1 MLSLCSVIER
11 KSRSPELW
19 HNFCGSIL
27 QMTKCLCSPG
37 SEVEFELL
45 KGTCFLFSQI
55 STQHVFSQ
63 LGSTLGKAS
72 PPQYSVTLPK
82 MQSRIARSA
91 PNLLVHLT
99 RSQPFMRVP
108 TLSAL
113 QKQRKTRNLL
123 QHFRYTTEVTSE
135 GENKTTAETLYE
147 LSVDI
152 KKIRRRKPWVL
163 CKEVT
168 YAKETA
174 KILQEMGAGKS
185 DITYIFEHC
194 PEAILCRPTSI
205 SCQRDLW
212 LSVCPNEK
220 QLVEL
225 IKRFPETFF
234 TVEHYDKQKGN
245 IRFFKDLGL
254 KNRIISRLLTS
265 APNIFYNPVE
275 KNRHMIETLQSN
287 YLRLGGSQDN
297 MKTWLLKLLSQDPF
311 ILLNSPVA
319 AQESLQ
325 FLQKNDFT
333 DSEILSL
340 LSRLKGFILQLNTVT
355 MQNSML
361 FSKTVFK
368 CSVQELRELIIK
380 CPALL
385 YNSVPVL
392 EERLEGLLKAGIS
405 VDQVKD
411 NPAVLELTPEIVQ
424 YRIKKLDAIGYDI
437 RRGNLENLTGTKK
450 EFEITYGKI
459 QAKKERPI
467 FNPVAPLHI
476 ED

>member
-1 MLSLCSVIER
+1 
-11 KSRSPELW
+11 
-19 HNFCGSIL
+19 
-27 QMTKCLCSPG
+27 
-37 SEVEFELL
+37 
-45 KGTCFLFSQI
+45 
-55 STQHVFSQ
+55 
-63 LGSTLGKAS
+63 
-72 PPQYSVTLPK
+72 
-82 MQSRIARSA
+82 MQSGMAHNA
-91 PNLLVHLT
+91 PNLLMHLT
-99 RSQPFMRVP
+99 RSQSFLLLPA
-108 TLSAL
+108 LSSL
-113 QKQRKTRNLL
+113 QNQRKTRNFL

-135 GENKTTAETLYE
+135 GENKATIESLYQ

-152 KKIRRRKPWVL
+152 KKVRRLKPWVL

-174 KILQEMGAGKS
+174 KILQKMGADKS
-185 DITYIFEHC
+185 DIMYIFECC

-234 TVEHYDKQKGN
+234 TVEHYEKQKGN
-245 IRFFKDLGL
+245 IRLFKDLGL
-254 KNRIISRLLTS
+254 KNTIISRLLTS

-275 KNRHMIETLQSN
+275 KNKHMLETLQSS
-287 YLRLGGSQDN
+287 YLCLGGSQAN

-311 ILLNSPVA
+311 ILLNSPVVV
-319 AQESLQ
+319 QENLQ

-333 DSEILSL
+333 KSEILSL
-340 LSRLKGFILQLNTVT
+340 LSRLKGFIFQLNTVT
-355 MQNSML
+355 MQKSML
-361 FSKTVFK
+361 FSKSVFK
-368 CSVQELRELIIK
+368 CSFQELRELIIK

-392 EERLEGLLKAGIS
+392 EERLERLLKAGIS
-405 VDQVKD
+405 VGQIRDT
-411 NPAVLELTPEIVQ
+411 PAVLELTPEIVQ
-424 YRIKKLDAIGYDI
+424 YRIKKLDAIGYNI
-437 RRGNLENLTGTKK
+437 RRGNLENVTGTRK
-450 EFEITYGKI
+450 EFEATYGKI
-459 QAKKERPI
+459 QAKRERPI

>member
-1 MLSLCSVIER
+1 
-11 KSRSPELW
+11 
-19 HNFCGSIL
+19 
-27 QMTKCLCSPG
+27 
-37 SEVEFELL
+37 
-45 KGTCFLFSQI
+45 
-55 STQHVFSQ
+55 
-63 LGSTLGKAS
+63 
-72 PPQYSVTLPK
+72 
-82 MQSRIARSA
+82 MQSGMVHSA
-91 PNLLVHLT
+91 PNLMHLIT
-99 RSQPFMRVP
+99 RSQPFKLLP
-108 TLSAL
+108 ALSAL
-113 QKQRKTRNLL
+113 QNQRKTRNFL

-135 GENKTTAETLYE
+135 GENKTTVESLYE
-147 LSVDI
+147 LSIDI
-152 KKIRRRKPWVL
+152 RKIRRLKPWIL

-174 KILQEMGAGKS
+174 KILQEMGADRS
-185 DITYIFEHC
+185 DIMYIFEHC

-220 QLVEL
+220 RLVEL

-234 TVEHYDKQKGN
+234 TVEHYEKQKGN

-254 KNRIISRLLTS
+254 KNTIISRLLTS

-275 KNRHMIETLQSN
+275 KNKHMIETLQTN
-287 YLRLGGSQDN
+287 YLRLGGSKEN

-311 ILLNSPVA
+311 ILLNSPVTV
-319 AQESLQ
+319 QENLQ

-340 LSRLKGFILQLNTVT
+340 LSRLKGFIFQINTVT

-361 FSKTVFK
+361 FSKSAFK
-368 CSVQELRELIIK
+368 CTVQELRELIIK

-385 YNSVPVL
+385 CNSVPVL
-392 EERLEGLLKAGIS
+392 EERLQGLLKGGIS
-405 VDQVKD
+405 VGQVKD
-411 NPAVLELTPEIVQ
+411 TPAVLELIPEIVQ

-437 RRGNLENLTGTKK
+437 RRGSLANVTGTKK
-450 EFEITYGKI
+450 EFEATYEKI

>member
-1 MLSLCSVIER
+1 
-11 KSRSPELW
+11 
-19 HNFCGSIL
+19 
-27 QMTKCLCSPG
+27 
-37 SEVEFELL
+37 
-45 KGTCFLFSQI
+45 
-55 STQHVFSQ
+55 
-63 LGSTLGKAS
+63 
-72 PPQYSVTLPK
+72 
-82 MQSRIARSA
+82 MQSGMAHSV
-91 PNLLVHLT
+91 PNLLVYLT
-99 RSQPFMRVP
+99 RSQPFMLLP
-108 TLSAL
+108 ALSAF
-113 QKQRKTRNLL
+113 QNPRKTKNFL
-123 QHFRYTTEVTSE
+123 QHFRYTTEVTLE
-135 GENKTTAETLYE
+135 GENKTTAESLYE

-152 KKIRRRKPWVL
+152 KKIRRLKPWVL

-174 KILQEMGAGKS
+174 KILQEMGADRS

-234 TVEHYDKQKGN
+234 TLQHYEKQKGN
-245 IRFFKDLGL
+245 IQFFKDLGL
-254 KNRIISRLLTS
+254 KNTIVSRLLTS

-275 KNRHMIETLQSN
+275 KNKHMIETLQSN
-287 YLRLGGSQDN
+287 YLHLGGSQEN

-311 ILLNSPVA
+311 ILLNSPVTV
-319 AQESLQ
+319 QENLQ
-325 FLQKNDFT
+325 FLQKTGFT

-340 LSRLKGFILQLNTVT
+340 LSRLKGFIFQLNTVA

-361 FSKTVFK
+361 FSKSAFK
-368 CSVQELRELIIK
+368 CNVQELRELIIK

-392 EERLEGLLKAGIS
+392 EERLEGLLKAGIT
-405 VDQVKD
+405 VGQIKD
-411 NPAVLELTPEIVQ
+411 TPAVLELTPEIIQ
-424 YRIKKLDAIGYDI
+424 YRIQKLDAIRYNI
-437 RRGNLENLTGTKK
+437 RRGNLENVTGTKK
-450 EFEITYGKI
+450 EFEAAYGKI
-459 QAKKERPI
+459 QAKSERPI

-476 ED
+476 EG

>member
-1 MLSLCSVIER
+1 
-11 KSRSPELW
+11 
-19 HNFCGSIL
+19 
-27 QMTKCLCSPG
+27 
-37 SEVEFELL
+37 
-45 KGTCFLFSQI
+45 
-55 STQHVFSQ
+55 
-63 LGSTLGKAS
+63 
-72 PPQYSVTLPK
+72 
-82 MQSRIARSA
+82 MQSGMAHST

-99 RSQPFMRVP
+99 RSQPFMLLP
-108 TLSAL
+108 ALSAL
-113 QKQRKTRNLL
+113 HNQRKTRNFL

-135 GENKTTAETLYE
+135 GENKATVESLYE

-152 KKIRRRKPWVL
+152 KKIRRLKPWVL

-174 KILQEMGAGKS
+174 KILQEMGADRS
-185 DITYIFEHC
+185 DIMYIFERC

-234 TVEHYDKQKGN
+234 TVEHYEKQKGN
-245 IRFFKDLGL
+245 IRLFKDVGL
-254 KNRIISRLLTS
+254 KNTIISRLLTS
-265 APNIFYNPVE
+265 APNIFNNPVE
-275 KNRHMIETLQSN
+275 KNKHMLETLQSS
-287 YLRLGGSQDN
+287 YLRLGGSQEN
-297 MKTWLLKLLSQDPF
+297 MKIWLLKLLCQDPF

-319 AQESLQ
+319 VQENLQ

-333 DSEILSL
+333 NLEIVSL
-340 LSRLKGFILQLNTVT
+340 LSRLKGFIFQLNTVT

-361 FSKTVFK
+361 FSKSVFK
-368 CSVQELRELIIK
+368 CSVQELRQLIIK

-385 YNSVPVL
+385 YHSVPVL
-392 EERLEGLLKAGIS
+392 EERLERLLKAGIS
-405 VDQVKD
+405 VGQIKD
-411 NPAVLELTPEIVQ
+411 TPAVLELTPEIVQ

-437 RRGNLENLTGTKK
+437 RRGNLENVTGTKK
-450 EFEITYGKI
+450 EFEATYGKI
-459 QAKKERPI
+459 QAKRERPI

>member
-1 MLSLCSVIER
+1 ML
-11 KSRSPELW
+11 
-19 HNFCGSIL
+19 
-27 QMTKCLCSPG
+27 
-37 SEVEFELL
+37 
-45 KGTCFLFSQI
+45 
-55 STQHVFSQ
+55 
-63 LGSTLGKAS
+63 
-72 PPQYSVTLPK
+72 LP
-82 MQSRIARSA
+82 A
-91 PNLLVHLT
+91 
-99 RSQPFMRVP
+99 
-108 TLSAL
+108 LSAL
-113 QKQRKTRNLL
+113 QNQRKTRNFL

-135 GENKTTAETLYE
+135 EENRTTAESLYE

-152 KKIRRRKPWVL
+152 KKIRRLKPWVL

-174 KILQEMGAGKS
+174 KILQEMGADRS
-185 DITYIFEHC
+185 DITCIFERC

-234 TVEHYDKQKGN
+234 TVEHYEKQKDN

-254 KNRIISRLLTS
+254 RNTIICRLLTT
-265 APNIFYNPVE
+265 APNIFCSAVE
-275 KNRHMIETLQSN
+275 KNKHMIETLQSN
-287 YLRLGGSQDN
+287 YLRLGGSQEN

-311 ILLNSPVA
+311 ILLNSPVTV
-319 AQESLQ
+319 QENLQ

-340 LSRLKGFILQLNTVT
+340 LSRLKGFIFQLNTVT

-361 FSKTVFK
+361 FSKNVFK

-392 EERLEGLLKAGIS
+392 KERLEGLLKAGIS
-405 VDQVKD
+405 LGQIKD
-411 NPAVLELTPEIVQ
+411 TPIVLELTPEIVQ

-437 RRGNLENLTGTKK
+437 RRGNLENVTGTKK
-450 EFEITYGKI
+450 EFEATYGKI
-459 QAKKERPI
+459 QAKRERPI
-467 FNPVAPLHI
+467 FNPVAPLHV